1 MKDFKRA
8 DRLSSQISRELSN
21 LLIDTL
27 PPPIDTII
35 TITEVSL
42 TKDLRLGKV
51 YYSVYGDNNALEK
64 AENFIQ
70 KNSKRL
76 RMELAGKIRVK
87 FMPELVFYYDPSI
100 EREQRLSE
108 LFDRIKKDE
117 EQS

>member
-8 DRLSSQISRELSN
+8 DRLSSQIRRELSN

-42 TKDLRLGKV
+42 TKDLRIGKI
-51 YYSVYGDNNALEK
+51 YYSVYGDNNAIDRADK
-64 AENFIQ
+64 FIK
-70 KNSKRL
+70 KNTKRL
-76 RMELAGKIRVK
+76 RMELAGKIRIK

-100 EREQRLSE
+100 EREQRISE